1 MIKSTNSVIKMTWC
15 AHGGISEKNLV
26 AYLHTINQGPVREV
40 GKVAYLRQT
49 QHLVWIEIT
58 WPHFISA
65 FQKHYPQPLIS
76 AAQSIQQSSRFNRN
90 CWASLHLGI
99 RALECV
105 NPGIQ
110 KFNSHQT

>member
-1 MIKSTNSVIKMTWC
+1 MNLSSNIPSKNYTEQKKIKTVFRP
-15 AHGGISEKNLV
+15 EK
-26 AYLHTINQGPVREV
+26 AEIRKIQGPVCEV
-40 GKVAYLRQT
+40 GKLAYLRQT
-49 QHLVWIEIT
+49 QRLVWIEIT

-76 AAQSIQQSSRFNRN
+76 AAQSFQQSSRFNRN
-90 CWASLHLGI
+90 CLAQLHSGI

>member
-1 MIKSTNSVIKMTWC
+1 MYYVK
-15 AHGGISEKNLV
+15 
-26 AYLHTINQGPVREV
+26 QGPVREV

-76 AAQSIQQSSRFNRN
+76 AAQSIQQSSLIQQKLT
-90 CWASLHLGI
+90 A
-99 RALECV
+99 
-105 NPGIQ
+105 PGRE
-110 KFNSHQT
+110 H